1 MKKERRKFSK
11 EFKEQAVLLA
21 ESKERPLSEIAASLD
36 ITDSLLSKWV
46 TKSRQEGAEAFRGQG
61 VRTRDAAEFHRLQA
75 ENTRL
80 RQELEFLKKVSRY
93 FAKDPK

>member
-1 MKKERRKFSK
+1 MRRERRQFSK

-21 ESKERPLSEIAASLD
+21 ESRDRPLSEIAANLD
-36 ITDSLLSKWV
+36 ITDGLLWKWV
-46 TKSRQEGAEAFRGQG
+46 AKSRKEGAEAFRGHG
-61 VRTRDAAEFHRLQA
+61 VRTREEADLHRLQA
-75 ENTRL
+75 ENARL

>member
-1 MKKERRKFSK
+1 MKKDRRQFSK

-21 ESKERPLSEIAASLD
+21 ESKDRPLSEIAASLD
-36 ITDSLLSKWV
+36 ITDGLLSKWV
-46 TKSRQEGAEAFRGQG
+46 SKSRREGTEAFRGHG
-61 VRTRDAAEFHRLQA
+61 IRTVPEEELHRLRT

-80 RQELEFLKKVSRY
+80 KQELEFLKKVSRY